1 MQGQTPTL
9 VCYRDCTLF
18 VWPVRAR
25 GSAVSAH
32 PLSLSAGLTMQCP
45 AHLAKTG
52 GGLPCNIQWPTSPP
66 TPKTNPYPLSR
77 PVLALQEAGA
87 ELACA
92 VPAWNES
99 GDPCSAATCGAAGS
113 PACAWPGVACEAWA
127 VVGLALPS
135 AGCTGTLS
143 PALGQLPG
151 LRRLDLSSNA
161 LWGGVPDALGALG
174 ALRYLDLGGNALTG
188 TLPAALG
195 RTALQTLLAG
205 GNALTG
211 RLPPFWAYAGNLA
224 RVALAGNALTG
235 TLPADWGRLA
245 ALRSLDLG
253 GNALTGTLP
262 PAWLALPRLTL
273 LGLFNNCGIC
283 GDLPAHAAPASLH
296 LEAAGTALGQP
307 CSPANCHGG
316 DGAGVHSGASLILG
330 DRAWIFNH
338 ARCRSRRLAGT
349 CIAAVNS

>member
-1 MQGQTPTL
+1 MPQQALHRVTGQG
-9 VCYRDCTLF
+9 
-18 VWPVRAR
+18 
-25 GSAVSAH
+25 
-32 PLSLSAGLTMQCP
+32 SLGTWCLLAGLVLSWNP
-45 AHLAKTG
+45 AHARTD
-52 GGLPCNIQWPTSPP
+52 PDT
-66 TPKTNPYPLSR
+66 
-77 PVLALQEAGA
+77 VLALQEAGA

-99 GDPCSAATCGAAGS
+99 GDPCSAATCGAAG
-113 PACAWPGVACEAWA
+113 CR
-127 VVGLALPS
+127 
-135 AGCTGTLS
+135 
-143 PALGQLPG
+143 G

-316 DGAGVHSGASLILG
+316 DGAGVHSGRISTQTVVLTSVLTLVAVTGVLPTLAILCLRYVVH
-330 DRAWIFNH
+330 DSVAPDAI
-338 ARCRSRRLAGT
+338 
-349 CIAAVNS
+349 